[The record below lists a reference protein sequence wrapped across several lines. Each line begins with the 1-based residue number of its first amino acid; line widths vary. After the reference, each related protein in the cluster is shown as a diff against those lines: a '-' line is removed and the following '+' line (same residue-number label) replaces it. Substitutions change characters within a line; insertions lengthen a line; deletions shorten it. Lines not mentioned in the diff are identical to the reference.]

1 MSLKYEPSSEPLH
14 ISAKWPFLHFALLL
28 QAGPDALDDDRTFG
42 RLVLVGKLRPVA
54 MASNA

>member
-1 MSLKYEPSSEPLH
+1 MCEVN
-14 ISAKWPFLHFALLL
+14 
-28 QAGPDALDDDRTFG
+28 DDDRTFG